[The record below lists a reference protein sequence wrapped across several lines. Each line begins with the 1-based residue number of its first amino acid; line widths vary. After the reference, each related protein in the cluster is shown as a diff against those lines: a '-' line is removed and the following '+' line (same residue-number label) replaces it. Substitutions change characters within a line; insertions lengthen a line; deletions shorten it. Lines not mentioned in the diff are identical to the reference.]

1 MTEDTPS
8 LCDESRMREILTQAD
23 ADSMKGVLAIDKA
36 LAEHPQDPR
45 LHFLKG
51 SLFIGLKRLVEAHDS
66 LARAVAIAPEFALA
80 RFQLGF
86 FELTSGEADAAL
98 ETWGPLRNL
107 PDGHWMLSFVNGLA
121 HLIADRFEACIA
133 ALKEGIANNTE
144 NFPLNHDMQLII
156 VKCEELLGNEQK
168 AQPDDTDVSTT
179 SLLLRSSG
187 GTGQ

>member
-107 PDGHWMLSFVNGLA
+107 PDGHWMLSPKGGHRQQYRELSPQSRHAADNCQMRR
-121 HLIADRFEACIA
+121 IAW
-133 ALKEGIANNTE
+133 
-144 NFPLNHDMQLII
+144 
-156 VKCEELLGNEQK
+156 
-168 AQPDDTDVSTT
+168 
-179 SLLLRSSG
+179 
-187 GTGQ
+187 